1 MMIWL
6 QLEELALFL
15 FSIYLFAQLPFA
27 LVNLIAFAFAHAA
40 VAGALLRFDQAW
52 QRFRSLWGG

>member
-1 MMIWL
+1 MKTWL

-27 LVNLIAFAFAHAA
+27 
-40 VAGALLRFDQAW
+40 W
-52 QRFRSLWGG
+52 WW